1 MGEIKSKGQR
11 ERERERELQGYKRL
25 YCRCMLGWSWKL
37 QGKLT
42 VKCKK
47 REDRKIRMEYI

>member
-1 MGEIKSKGQR
+1 MDREK
-11 ERERERELQGYKRL
+11 ERERESQGYIQL
-25 YCRCMLGWSWKL
+25 YCRRMLGWSWKL